1 MKKPF
6 RPQSNLRAE
15 LFRGPAPSG
24 FSEGGGGRGGGGGG
38 RDREERG
45 PGEAGDAGCR
55 RQAQDPGGP
64 RLQAE
69 AEPKPAPPD
78 LPGLWAPGTERMNDR
93 KRSCGSLS
101 P

>member
-24 FSEGGGGRGGGGGG
+24 FSERGRGVVVGGTG
-38 RDREERG
+38 RNVGLARLEL
-45 PGEAGDAGCR
+45 PGCR
-55 RQAQDPGGP
+55 RQARGPCGP

-69 AEPKPAPPD
+69 SEPEPAPPD
-78 LPGLWAPGTERMNDR
+78 LPGRWAPGTARMNDR